1 MCSYPPDVI
10 VLIGATASGKT
21 ELAIEIAEYFKIRI
35 QNIDSRQI
43 YKFMDIGTAKPSD
56 NQQKRIKHFL
66 IDINEPINLINVK
79 QFQEIAQ
86 KSIKK
91 EIKQNNLP
99 FLVGGSG
106 LYMNSIIKGFFV
118 PDVPPQKNLRRQ
130 LEELDNKECWELLK
144 NCDPISAKKINFA
157 DQIRIIR
164 ALEVFYVTG
173 KPLSSQKVQKLP
185 KWEILELGLNRDDL
199 KERISHRT
207 KNMFLSGIVEETEN
221 LISRYGSDL
230 PILETIGY
238 REAKGVLNNNLQID
252 KAIELTTIKTNQ
264 FAKRQKTWFR
274 NKNNPIW
281 LNNKNPLKDAIIKI
295 ESFLD

>member
-1 MCSYPPDVI
+1 MSSYLPHVI
-10 VLIGATASGKT
+10 ILIGPTASGKT
-21 ELAIEIAEYFKIRI
+21 ELAIEIAEYFKTRI
-35 QNIDSRQI
+35 HNIDSRQI
-43 YKFMDIGTAKPSD
+43 YKSMDIGTAKPSK
-56 NQQKRIKHFL
+56 NQQKKIKHFL
-66 IDINEPINLINVK
+66 IDIEEPIHPINVK

-106 LYMNSIIKGFFV
+106 LYMNSITKGFFV
-118 PDVPPQKNLRRQ
+118 PDVPPQTNLRGQ
-130 LEELDNKECWELLK
+130 LEELGHKECWELLK

-157 DQIRIIR
+157 DQIRVIR

-185 KWEILELGLNRDDL
+185 EWKILELGLNRDNL
-199 KERISHRT
+199 KERILQRT
-207 KNMFLSGIVEETEN
+207 KNMYSAGIIEETN
-221 LISRYGSDL
+221 HLISKYGFDL

-238 REAKGVLNNNLQID
+238 REAREVLNNRLTID
-252 KAIELTTIKTNQ
+252 KAIELTTTKTIQ

-274 NKNNPIW
+274 NKNNPLW
-281 LNNKNPLKDAIIKI
+281 LNNKNLLKDAIIKI
-295 ESFLD
+295 ESFLS

>member
-1 MCSYPPDVI
+1 MSSFKPHVI
-10 VLIGATASGKT
+10 VLIGPTASGKT
-21 ELAIEIAEYFKIRI
+21 ELAIEIAEYFKTRI
-35 QNIDSRQI
+35 HNIDSRQI
-43 YKFMDIGTAKPSD
+43 YKSMDIGTAKPSK
-56 NQQKRIKHFL
+56 NQQKKIKHFL
-66 IDINEPINLINVK
+66 IDIEEPINRMNVK

-86 KSIKK
+86 QSIKR
-91 EIKQNNLP
+91 EINQNNLP

-106 LYMNSIIKGFFV
+106 LYMNSIIKGLFV
-118 PDVPPQKNLRRQ
+118 PNVPPQNYLREQ
-130 LEELDNKECWELLK
+130 LEELGQKECWDLLK
-144 NCDPISAKKINFA
+144 NCDPISAKKINSA
-157 DQIRIIR
+157 DQIRTIR

-173 KPLSSQKVQKLP
+173 QTLSSQKVQKP
-185 KWEILELGLNRDDL
+185 PEWKILELGLNRDNL

-238 REAKGVLNNNLQID
+238 REAKGVLNNNLTID
-252 KAIELTTIKTNQ
+252 KAIELTTSKTIQ
-264 FAKRQKTWFR
+264 FSKRQKTWFR

-295 ESFLD
+295 ESFLG

>member
-1 MCSYPPDVI
+1 MSSFPAQVI

-21 ELAIEIAEYFKIRI
+21 ELAIEIAEYFKTHIH
-35 QNIDSRQI
+35 NIDSRQI
-43 YKFMDIGTAKPSD
+43 YKSMDIGTAKPSEKQ
-56 NQQKRIKHFL
+56 QQKIKHFL
-66 IDINEPINLINVK
+66 IDIEEPISPINVK